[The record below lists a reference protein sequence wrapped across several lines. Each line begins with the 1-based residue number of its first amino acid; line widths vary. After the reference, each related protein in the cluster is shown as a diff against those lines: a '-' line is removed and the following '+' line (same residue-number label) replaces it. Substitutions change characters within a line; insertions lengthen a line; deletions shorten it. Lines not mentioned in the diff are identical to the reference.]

1 MKLETRKTPPDGTGQ
16 VAEEGSRLYRRIM
29 LLRWLLPLA
38 IFLLVALYEAWEH
51 ILALPFHAPET
62 DLANPSFFVAGT
74 LIYGGVGPFV
84 IWLVLS
90 WIAGRVAEQQR
101 AQEELERV
109 HTSLQ
114 ETHARLQ
121 ESTSHLSALHEIS
134 RTIASAVD
142 LQEVMDQVVRD
153 IARITGASHAC
164 LRLLDEEQGHWT
176 QVSSSIEEELSGE
189 ELLRILDSNL
199 QLWQKGNRAPIRA
212 EFHRS
217 KAPKDDV
224 PESLVGVPVA
234 RGDSLIGAIH
244 ACFPALRP
252 PSESEVNLLAT
263 VSDEIATAIEAAR
276 LRTRHLQALYEVDQT
291 VRAEFNLDRLLGQ
304 VLERM
309 VQLCSADAG
318 TIMLFDEARGD
329 LVLSAA
335 ANVPRE
341 KLVER
346 IKVNGEGGSWMSSQ
360 VVRNKLPLVVQDL
373 DTETRWTSHL
383 AIDGI
388 RSLMSVPMAVG
399 DRIVGVITLGQRRR
413 KGFDNAHLG
422 ILSTIS
428 SQAALVVRNTQL
440 YSRAE
445 ELAIAEERN
454 RIAREIHDGIAQ
466 NLAFLGLKADLCLI
480 LMDHVSASGPDAD
493 RLRTELSAIKEGL
506 RENIRGVRRSIFA
519 LRPLELERLG
529 FVPALR
535 KFAEGFGEQ
544 NGLSIQLNIVGDETT
559 LPSQLEPP
567 LFRAVQEALNNVG
580 KHAGAGNVWIDLDLS
595 CPDQVAL
602 AVRDDGRG
610 FDTDLLSDA
619 PLKGHRGVAQTEEK
633 MTSLGGSF
641 SIESAPGCGTK
652 LEIKLPVKRQ
662 VYR

>member
-1 MKLETRKTPPDGTGQ
+1 MGCKSNSNPSLGQ
-16 VAEEGSRLYRRIM
+16 MAEDTKRLHKRIL
-29 LLRWLLPLA
+29 LLRWTLPLA
-38 IFLLVALYEAWEH
+38 IFLLVATYEAWEH
-51 ILALPFHAPET
+51 VLAVPIHRPEGE
-62 DLANPSFFVAGT
+62 LANPFFFFAGT
-74 LIYGGVGPFV
+74 FIYGGIGPFV
-84 IWLVLS
+84 IWLVLN

-109 HTSLQ
+109 HASLQ

-121 ESTSHLSALHEIS
+121 ESTSQLSALHEIS

-142 LQEVMDQVVRD
+142 LQEVMDRVVRD
-153 IARITGASHAC
+153 IARITGATHAC

-176 QVSSSIEEELSGE
+176 QVSSGIEEDLSGE
-189 ELLRILDSNL
+189 EFLSILDSNL
-199 QLWQKGNRAPIRA
+199 QLWQKGDRSPIRS
-212 EFHRS
+212 EFRRAS
-217 KAPKDDV
+217 APGDDG
-224 PESLVGVPVA
+224 PETLVGVPVA
-234 RGDSLIGAIH
+234 RGDSFIGAIH
-244 ACFPALRP
+244 ACFPPLRP

-263 VSDEIATAIEAAR
+263 VADEIAAAFEAAR

-318 TIMLFDEARGD
+318 TIMLLDEARGE
-329 LVLSAA
+329 LVLSAS

-346 IKVNGEGGSWMSSQ
+346 IKVDGDGASWMSSQ
-360 VVRNKLPLVVQDL
+360 VVRNGLPVVVPDL
-373 DTETRWTSHL
+373 DTETRWSSHL
-383 AIDGI
+383 ALEGI

-399 DRIVGVITLGQRRR
+399 DQIVGVISLGQRQS

-480 LMDHVSASGPDAD
+480 LMDHLSASGPDAD
-493 RLRTELSAIKEGL
+493 RLRSELSAIKEGL

-529 FVPALR
+529 FVSALS

-544 NGLSIQLNIVGDETT
+544 NGLAIQLNIVGDETA

-580 KHAGAGNVWIDLDLS
+580 KHAAAGNVWIDLDLTGL
-595 CPDQVAL
+595 DEVAL
-602 AVRDDGRG
+602 SLRDDGRG
-610 FDTDLLSDA
+610 FDTDLLPDA
-619 PLKGHRGVAQTEEK
+619 PLKGHRGVAQMGEK
-633 MTSLGGSF
+633 MASLGGSF
-641 SIESAPGCGTK
+641 SIESASGRGTR
-652 LEIKLPVKRQ
+652 LQIKLPIKRQ
-662 VYR
+662 VYS